1 MNHFAYYAL
10 KCEGGDFASCNPVEG
25 CSFAGGG
32 AFTFG
37 MDFYWSGQTG
47 ILFQQ
52 EGRVCPA
59 LSRPDAH
66 YAPFFAALRKAG
78 YDARISCEAY
88 SHQGLRQDMACAI
101 EFLRAMTK

>member
-37 MDFYWSGQTG
+37 MAFYWSGHTG

-52 EGRVCPA
+52 EGRGC
-59 LSRPDAH
+59 
-66 YAPFFAALRKAG
+66 
-78 YDARISCEAY
+78 
-88 SHQGLRQDMACAI
+88 
-101 EFLRAMTK
+101 